1 MISEVFTEL
10 ATIITSFS
18 TLLISLFGSVVTIF
32 YNTTDGL
39 TIVGVLTL
47 VGVGTGLVIWA
58 FKFIRSMITRIR
70 VK

>member
-1 MISEVFTEL
+1 MISEIFTEL
-10 ATIITSFS
+10 GTIITSF
-18 TLLISLFGSVVTIF
+18 TTMLIALFSSVVTIF
-32 YNTTDGL
+32 YNETDGL

-58 FKFIRSMITRIR
+58 LKFIRSMITRVR